1 MPMPLPWNQTN
12 LYKLVDGI
20 VYLLYPV
27 NESAIEKP
35 GSVLGVFLVV
45 VACIWIFAIVY
56 VRKKYIEFNQVPVP
70 ADQVKPTGKRTR
82 GKYVN
87 VAELAKEKAFRI

>member
-1 MPMPLPWNQTN
+1 M
-12 LYKLVDGI
+12 DGI
-20 VYLLYPV
+20 VYLLYRV
-27 NESAIEKP
+27 NESAIEN
-35 GSVLGVFLVV
+35 GVVLGVFLVV

-70 ADQVKPTGKRTR
+70 ANQVKPTGKRTR

-87 VAELAKEKAFRI
+87 VAELAKKSLQNLKKNPNLKYSR